1 MAGSGSACHVTWEV
15 ERQEAV
21 KKEVSFP
28 PYAATMAEKELRR
41 EGADVGANLP
51 RNVRELSRW
60 MRKT

>member
-1 MAGSGSACHVTWEV
+1 MAGSGSACHVTWEA

-41 EGADVGANLP
+41 EGPDVDANLS
-51 RNVRELSRW
+51 RNV
-60 MRKT
+60 